1 MNILPAA
8 LYTAFSF
15 AQPYLDRDMI
25 WEPDWLERD
34 VLWCED
40 TWPRQDILR
49 CEYENQLNG
58 HGFSDQVITCDINR
72 CEIVK

>member
-1 MNILPAA
+1 MNILP
-8 LYTAFSF
+8 TAFYTLAL
-15 AQPYLDRDMI
+15 AQAEPYLDRDMFR
-25 WEPDWLERD
+25 EQD

-40 TWPRQDILR
+40 SWPRQDILR

-58 HGFSDQVITCDINR
+58 HGFPDQTIICDIDH